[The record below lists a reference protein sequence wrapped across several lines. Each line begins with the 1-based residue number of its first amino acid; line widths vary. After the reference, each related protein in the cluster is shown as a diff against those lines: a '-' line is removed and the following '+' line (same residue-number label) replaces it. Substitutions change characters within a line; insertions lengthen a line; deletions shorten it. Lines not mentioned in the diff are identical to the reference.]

1 MGTFLAQQSI
11 REVAYTVK
19 VQRTRLFALTLCASL
34 LQGCSFLFMD
44 RAPPDRAKRERF
56 SCTES
61 SIAPVI
67 DGLST
72 TIYAALTLLLID
84 DDAPPA
90 LSIAFGG
97 RTLMSGASLAYGVD
111 ASSDCKAAL
120 AAAEERR
127 LEAPRRAV
135 YLTHLECPRCGATH
149 DAGKPPPAAQQPEP
163 TPEPVPAPDTA
174 IPAPNPEQDSSSVAP
189 KVPCPDAGTA
199 APEEAPTLT
208 HARPVRCYTA
218 PRDHF

>member
-127 LEAPRRAV
+127 LEAPR
-135 YLTHLECPRCGATH
+135 LEWQGSPSSH